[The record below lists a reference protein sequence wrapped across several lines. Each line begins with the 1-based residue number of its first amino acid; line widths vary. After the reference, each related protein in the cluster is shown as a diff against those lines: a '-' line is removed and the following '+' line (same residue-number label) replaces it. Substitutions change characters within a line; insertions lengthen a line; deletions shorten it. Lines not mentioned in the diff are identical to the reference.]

1 MISRWQYAKNF
12 TLKQNRKDKTLTD
25 ASWNKRNLR
34 WNKKMRT
41 KEYCKAKSFS
51 RRRCVN
57 R

>member
-12 TLKQNRKDKTLTD
+12 TLKQNRKEKTLTD

-34 WNKKMRT
+34 WNKKTRT
-41 KEYCKAKSFS
+41 KEYCKTKSFS